1 MRISVKYVVLP
12 AIAVALAA
20 LSSVQAEDSARDNPA
35 PAVRLAQQAH

>member
-20 LSSVQAEDSARDNPA
+20 LSTVQAEDSARGDA
-35 PAVRLAQQAH
+35 ATAVRIAQQIR